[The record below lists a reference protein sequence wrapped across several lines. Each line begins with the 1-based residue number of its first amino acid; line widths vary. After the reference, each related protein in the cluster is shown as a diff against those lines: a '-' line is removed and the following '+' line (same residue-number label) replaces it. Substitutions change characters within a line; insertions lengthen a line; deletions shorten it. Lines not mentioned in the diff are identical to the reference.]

1 MCLSPRFIKTKTKG
15 AENYIG
21 KLYFSDDRGNPC
33 TLVPCG
39 KCVECKNLYIEQW
52 QIRWKEQIK
61 DSVENSCYML
71 TLTYNDENLPTEVI
85 DEETGEVISEV
96 TTLRYS
102 DVTKFLKR
110 LRKRQDKFIKENG
123 LEHVAIKYHYC
134 GEYGTKSTRRPH
146 YHMVITNVI
155 LPIDGIGDFKNNTFN
170 EIWRNGHVHVGTD
183 VTEKSLKYILKYTL
197 KNVYSQDE
205 KETIQ
210 ETKTIERS
218 YCGATCFDGVPEF
231 HKFSKGKI
239 LKYWH
244 DKLDR
249 ERNIYFDLPFNRC
262 DVKSLNRFA
271 LEFLE
276 QKKKEVETVQEEYKV
291 RNICKIY
298 KNGKNKGRIVEKAV
312 CSKGIGKG
320 YLTDKNISYHLQNL
334 NLGYM
339 DFQDGKGFKE
349 KPLPRYYRDY
359 IFNPILKIDEK
370 KDYYRS
376 IGLVPTKE
384 MLKRQIRKYR
394 ECDDDYESSF
404 IYKKRLIMF
413 SRNVQEFLETKAHI
427 DKVGEENYY
436 KEREAYLSVKSQN
449 YMFNVSKYLA
459 GISKREPDFVA

>member
-21 KLYFSDDRGNPC
+21 KLYFSDDIGNPC

-61 DSVENSCYML
+61 DSVDGSCYML
-71 TLTYNDENLPTEVI
+71 TLTYNDQSLPTAVI

-110 LRKRQDKFIKENG
+110 LRKRQDKYIKDNG
-123 LEHVAIKYHYC
+123 LEPVAIKYHYC

-170 EIWRNGHVHVGTD
+170 EIWKNGHVHVGTD

-205 KETIQ
+205 KETISQ
-210 ETKTIERS
+210 TETITRS
-218 YCGATCFDGVPEF
+218 YCGATRFDDVPEF

-276 QKKKEVETVQEEYKV
+276 QKKKEVETIQEEYKV

-370 KDYYRS
+370 
-376 IGLVPTKE
+376 
-384 MLKRQIRKYR
+384 RK
-394 ECDDDYESSF
+394 C
-404 IYKKRLIMF
+404 
-413 SRNVQEFLETKAHI
+413 
-427 DKVGEENYY
+427 
-436 KEREAYLSVKSQN
+436 
-449 YMFNVSKYLA
+449 
-459 GISKREPDFVA
+459 

>member
-61 DSVENSCYML
+61 DSVEGSCYML

-85 DEETGEVISEV
+85 DEETGEVISDV

-110 LRKRQDKFIKENG
+110 LRKRQDKYIKDNK
-123 LEHVAIKYHYC
+123 LEPVAIKYHYC

-155 LPIDGIGDFKNNTFN
+155 LPIDGIGDFKKNTFN
-170 EIWRNGHVHVGTD
+170 EIWKNGHVHVGTD

-205 KETIQ
+205 KETITQ
-210 ETKTIERS
+210 TKKIERS
-218 YCGATCFDGVPEF
+218 YCGATRFDDVPEF

-262 DVKSLNRFA
+262 DVKSLNLFA
-271 LEFLE
+271 LEFL
-276 QKKKEVETVQEEYKV
+276 
-291 RNICKIY
+291 
-298 KNGKNKGRIVEKAV
+298 
-312 CSKGIGKG
+312 
-320 YLTDKNISYHLQNL
+320 
-334 NLGYM
+334 
-339 DFQDGKGFKE
+339 
-349 KPLPRYYRDY
+349 
-359 IFNPILKIDEK
+359 
-370 KDYYRS
+370 
-376 IGLVPTKE
+376 
-384 MLKRQIRKYR
+384 
-394 ECDDDYESSF
+394 
-404 IYKKRLIMF
+404 
-413 SRNVQEFLETKAHI
+413 
-427 DKVGEENYY
+427 
-436 KEREAYLSVKSQN
+436 
-449 YMFNVSKYLA
+449 
-459 GISKREPDFVA
+459 